1 MVIEVVNLRI
11 RPEVDEARFVAA
23 VGESMAFLERRPGFL
38 GREIGATAHG
48 EWIDIVRWADLESA
62 LAAAA
67 AFTAAPEAEAFN
79 ACLERGSAQLRHF
92 RSVYRS
98 RGNRRVAIPD
108 VD

>member
-1 MVIEVVNLRI
+1 MVIEVVHLRI
-11 RPEVDEARFVAA
+11 GLEIDEARFVAA
-23 VGESMAFLERRPGFL
+23 VGESMTFLERCPGFL

-67 AFTAAPEAEAFN
+67 AFSTAPETGSFN
-79 ACLERGSAQLRHF
+79 ACLERGSAQIRHF

-98 RGNRRVAIPD
+98 RGRSTDAGGEC
-108 VD
+108 